1 MMETFLAELREHFDV
16 KEGEGQPVDWLLGMA
31 VSQDIDRGTIR
42 ISMEMMIRK
51 LAEGLLTEEELA
63 RSKSVR
69 TPMLK
74 TPLLK
79 ETECTV
85 SKDEFDYLSVVGSLL
100 HIAIVSG
107 VIFRMLSVF
116 FPDMLPLRD
125 QLMLK
130 RPSVL

>member
-1 MMETFLAELREHFDV
+1 MMETFLAELRERFGV

-79 ETECTV
+79 DAECTM

-100 HIAIVSG
+100 HIENCGRCDI
-107 VIFRMLSVF
+107 
-116 FPDMLPLRD
+116 
-125 QLMLK
+125 
-130 RPSVL
+130 